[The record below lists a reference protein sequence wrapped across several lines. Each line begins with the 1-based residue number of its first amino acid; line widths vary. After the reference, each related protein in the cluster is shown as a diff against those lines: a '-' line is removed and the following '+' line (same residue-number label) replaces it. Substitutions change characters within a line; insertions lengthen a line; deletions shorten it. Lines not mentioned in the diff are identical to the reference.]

1 VALGSTQIDQVPPL
15 AFEEYWRTNDLQLR
29 WFDAEKSCVLPAGK
43 ESWYV
48 MPADAENASSLCRSL
63 SMVQDDLETV
73 TTLPTRNGS
82 GELQLYRWRG
92 PGQPDLEERL
102 RSPLIISDEID
113 FAPGDAPDRRRE
125 VNPPL
130 RFGDRL
136 DFVGYR
142 ISSEALQPGSTWT
155 LVSFWHVAS
164 DGGMPLKA
172 FVQLLDDEGNPRA
185 KYDGFDVPV
194 IGWREGD
201 LLMQQHSL
209 SIPDDLQPG
218 RYWVQFG
225 LYNAWTKDRLPVLL
239 DDESGSRLL
248 LPPLEVEGG

>member
-1 VALGSTQIDQVPPL
+1 M
-15 AFEEYWRTNDLQLR
+15 E
-29 WFDAEKSCVLPAGK
+29 
-43 ESWYV
+43 
-48 MPADAENASSLCRSL
+48 
-63 SMVQDDLETV
+63 
-73 TTLPTRNGS
+73 
-82 GELQLYRWRG
+82 
-92 PGQPDLEERL
+92 
-102 RSPLIISDEID
+102 
-113 FAPGDAPDRRRE
+113 
-125 VNPPL
+125 
-130 RFGDRL
+130 
-136 DFVGYR
+136 
-142 ISSEALQPGSTWT
+142 WT
-155 LVSFWHVAS
+155 LVSFWQVAS

-172 FVQLLDDEGNPRA
+172 FVQLLDDKGNPRA